1 MDSDFLFDRLSMEKI
16 SYKLEVFEGPMDLL
30 LHLIT
35 KHKIDIYDIP
45 ISELVEQYVSYVRQ
59 MQEEN
64 MDVASEFLEMAAR
77 LVYIKTVSLLPVY
90 DEVQELKNE
99 LRDELLEYR
108 DCKILAGKLSG
119 MTDGFNCLVREFPEN
134 VTPDNSYKRLHE
146 PEELLN
152 AYSLAAGKKL
162 RRLPPP
168 IDSFKAI
175 VTRKIV
181 SVGSKIDSIVSSLKK
196 KRKTKLFD
204 IYRRATSRSELIASF
219 LAVLELAKNK
229 TIYVSGEGEN
239 TQIELLEGNENT

>member
-1 MDSDFLFDRLSMEKI
+1 MEQI

-35 KHKIDIYDIP
+35 KHKLDIYDIP
-45 ISELVEQYVSYVRQ
+45 IFELVEQYISCVRE

-90 DEVQELKNE
+90 DEAEELKNE

-108 DCKILAGKLSG
+108 DCKILAGKLSE
-119 MTDGFNCLVREFPEN
+119 MTEGFNYSVREFPEN
-134 VTPDNSYKRLHE
+134 VAPDMSYKRLHE
-146 PEELLN
+146 PSELLS

-162 RRLPPP
+162 RRLPPS

-175 VTRKIV
+175 VTKKIV
-181 SVGSKIDSIVSSLKK
+181 SVGSKIESIIGSLKK

-204 IYRRATSRSELIASF
+204 IYRQAKSRSDLIAAF

-229 TIYVSGEGEN
+229 TIFVTGDGEDV
-239 TQIELLEGNENT
+239 QIELLEGNENS

>member
-1 MDSDFLFDRLSMEKI
+1 MEKL

-45 ISELVEQYVSYVRQ
+45 ISELVEQYVSYVRE

-90 DEVQELKNE
+90 DEAEELKNE

-108 DCKILAGKLSG
+108 DCKLLAAKLSQ
-119 MTDGFNCLVREFPEN
+119 MTDGFNYSVRNYPEDIS
-134 VTPDNSYKRLHE
+134 PDNSYKRLHE
-146 PEELLN
+146 PSELLS

-168 IDSFKAI
+168 IETFKAI
-175 VTRKIV
+175 VTKKIV
-181 SVGSKIDSIVSSLKK
+181 SVGSKIDSIVKSLKT
-196 KRKTKLFD
+196 KRKTKLID
-204 IYRRATSRSELIASF
+204 LYKQAESRSDLIAAF

-229 TIYVSGEGEN
+229 TIYVSGEGDDV
-239 TQIELLEGNENT
+239 QIELLEGNESA

>member
-1 MDSDFLFDRLSMEKI
+1 MEQI

-45 ISELVEQYVSYVRQ
+45 ILQLVEQYVAYVRE

-64 MDVASEFLEMAAR
+64 MEIASEFLEMAAR

-90 DEVQELKNE
+90 DEAEELKNE

-108 DCKILAGKLSG
+108 DCKILAGKLSE
-119 MTDGFNCLVREFPEN
+119 MTDGFNYSVREYAEN
-134 VTPDNSYKRLHE
+134 IDPDMSYKRLHE
-146 PEELLN
+146 PTELLS

-168 IDSFKAI
+168 IDTFKAI
-175 VTRKIV
+175 VTKKIV
-181 SVGSKIDSIVSSLKK
+181 SVGSKIESIVKSLKK
-196 KRKTKLFD
+196 KKKTRLFD
-204 IYRRATSRSELIASF
+204 IYRQAQSRSDLIAAF

-229 TIYVSGEGEN
+229 TIYVSGDGEN
-239 TQIELLEGNENT
+239 IQIELLEGNENN

>member
-1 MDSDFLFDRLSMEKI
+1 MEKI

-45 ISELVEQYVSYVRQ
+45 ISELVEQYVSYVRE

-90 DEVQELKNE
+90 DEAEELKNE

-108 DCKILAGKLSG
+108 DCKLLAAKLST
-119 MTDGFNCLVREFPEN
+119 MTDGFNYSVRTYPEDIS
-134 VTPDNSYKRLHE
+134 PDNSYKRLHE
-146 PEELLN
+146 PTELLS

-168 IDSFKAI
+168 IETFKAI

-181 SVGSKIDSIVSSLKK
+181 SVGSKIESIVKSLKT
-196 KRKTKLFD
+196 KRKTKLID
-204 IYRRATSRSELIASF
+204 LYKQAESRSDLIAAF

-229 TIYVSGEGEN
+229 TIYVSGDGDDV
-239 TQIELLEGNENT
+239 QIELLEGNESI

>member
-1 MDSDFLFDRLSMEKI
+1 MEPI

-45 ISELVEQYVSYVRQ
+45 ILQLVEQYVAYVRE

-64 MDVASEFLEMAAR
+64 MEVASEFLEMAAR

-90 DEVQELKNE
+90 DEAEELKNE
-99 LRDELLEYR
+99 LRDELIEYR
-108 DCKILAGKLSG
+108 DCKILAGKLAQ
-119 MTDGFNCLVREFPEN
+119 MTDGFNYSVREYAEE
-134 VTPDNSYKRLHE
+134 VSPDMSYKRLHE
-146 PEELLN
+146 PDELLA
-152 AYSLAAGKKL
+152 AYSVAAGKKL

-168 IDSFKAI
+168 IETFKAI
-175 VTRKIV
+175 VTKKIV
-181 SVGSKIDSIVSSLKK
+181 SVGSKIESIVSSLKK

-204 IYRRATSRSELIASF
+204 IYRQSKSRSDLIAAF

-229 TIYVSGEGEN
+229 TIFVTGEGDDVE
-239 TQIELLEGNENT
+239 ISLLEGNENS

>member
-1 MDSDFLFDRLSMEKI
+1 MEPI

-45 ISELVEQYVSYVRQ
+45 ILELVEQYVSYVRE

-64 MDVASEFLEMAAR
+64 MEVASEFLEMAAR

-90 DEVQELKNE
+90 EEAEELKNE

-108 DCKILAGKLSG
+108 DCKILAGKLSQ
-119 MTDGFNCLVREFPEN
+119 MTEGFDYSVREYAEN
-134 VTPDNSYKRLHE
+134 VSPDMSYKRLHE
-146 PEELLN
+146 PGELLS
-152 AYSLAAGKKL
+152 AYSVAAGKKL

-168 IDSFKAI
+168 IDTFKAI

-181 SVGSKIDSIVSSLKK
+181 SVGSKIESIVTSLKR
-196 KRKTKLFD
+196 KRKTRLFD
-204 IYRRATSRSELIASF
+204 IYKEAKSRSDLIAAF

-229 TIYVSGEGEN
+229 TIFVTGEGEDV
-239 TQIELLEGNENT
+239 QIELLEGNEDS

>member
-1 MDSDFLFDRLSMEKI
+1 MEKI

-35 KHKIDIYDIP
+35 KHKLDIYDIP
-45 ISELVEQYVSYVRQ
+45 ILELVEQYTSYVRE

-64 MDVASEFLEMAAR
+64 MEVASEFLEMAAR

-90 DEVQELKNE
+90 DEAEELKNE

-108 DCKILAGKLSG
+108 DCKILAGKLSQ
-119 MTDGFNCLVREFPEN
+119 MTDGFNYTVRAFPEE
-134 VTPDNSYKRLHE
+134 VAPDMSYKRLHE
-146 PEELLN
+146 PSELLG

-168 IDSFKAI
+168 LDSFKTI
-175 VTRKIV
+175 VTKKIV
-181 SVGSKIDSIVSSLKK
+181 SVGSKIESIVTSLKS
-196 KRKTKLFD
+196 KRKRKLYD
-204 IYRRATSRSELIASF
+204 IYREAKSRSDLIAAF

-229 TIYVSGEGEN
+229 TIYVSGDGDDI
-239 TQIELLEGNENT
+239 QIELLEGMETVD

>member
-1 MDSDFLFDRLSMEKI
+1 MEPI

-45 ISELVEQYVSYVRQ
+45 ILQLVEQYVAYVRE

-90 DEVQELKNE
+90 EEAEELKNQ
-99 LRDELLEYR
+99 LRDELIEYR
-108 DCKILAGKLSG
+108 DCKILAGKLSQ
-119 MTDGFNCLVREFPEN
+119 MTDGFNYSVREFAEK
-134 VTPDNSYKRLHE
+134 VSPDMSYKRLHE
-146 PEELLN
+146 PDELLS
-152 AYSLAAGKKL
+152 AYSVAAGKKL

-168 IDSFKAI
+168 IDTFKAI

-181 SVGSKIDSIVSSLKK
+181 SVGSKIESIVTSLKK

-204 IYRRATSRSELIASF
+204 IYKQAQSRSDLIAAF

-229 TIYVSGEGEN
+229 TIYVSGEGEDI
-239 TQIELLEGNENT
+239 QIELLEGNEDS

>member
-1 MDSDFLFDRLSMEKI
+1 MDKLN
-16 SYKLEVFEGPMDLL
+16 YKLEVFEGPMDLL

-45 ISELVEQYVSYVRQ
+45 ISELVEQYVSYVRE
-59 MQEEN
+59 MQDEN

-90 DEVQELKNE
+90 DEAEELKNE

-108 DCKILAGKLSG
+108 DCKLLAAKLST
-119 MTDGFNCLVREFPEN
+119 MTDGFNYSVRTYPEN
-134 VTPDNSYKRLHE
+134 ISPDNSYKRLHE
-146 PEELLN
+146 PTELLS

-168 IDSFKAI
+168 IETFKAI

-181 SVGSKIDSIVSSLKK
+181 SVGSKIESIVKSLKT
-196 KRKTKLFD
+196 KRKTKLID
-204 IYRRATSRSELIASF
+204 LYKQAESRSDLIAAF

-229 TIYVSGEGEN
+229 TIYVSGDGDDV
-239 TQIELLEGNENT
+239 QIELLEGNESI

>member
-1 MDSDFLFDRLSMEKI
+1 MEKI

-35 KHKIDIYDIP
+35 KHKLDIYDIP
-45 ISELVEQYVSYVRQ
+45 ILELVEQYTSYVRE

-64 MDVASEFLEMAAR
+64 MEVASEFLEMAAR

-90 DEVQELKNE
+90 DEAEELKNE

-108 DCKILAGKLSG
+108 DCKILAGKLSQ
-119 MTDGFNCLVREFPEN
+119 MTDGFNYTVRALPEE
-134 VTPDNSYKRLHE
+134 VAPDMSYKRLHE
-146 PEELLN
+146 PSELLG

-168 IDSFKAI
+168 LDSFKTI
-175 VTRKIV
+175 VTKKIV
-181 SVGSKIDSIVSSLKK
+181 SVGSKIESIVTSLKS
-196 KRKTKLFD
+196 KRKRKLYD
-204 IYRRATSRSELIASF
+204 IYREAKSRSDLIAAF

-229 TIYVSGEGEN
+229 TIYVSGDGDDI
-239 TQIELLEGNENT
+239 QIELLEGMESVD

>member
-1 MDSDFLFDRLSMEKI
+1 
-16 SYKLEVFEGPMDLL
+16 MDLL

-45 ISELVEQYVSYVRQ
+45 ISELVEQYVSYVRE

-90 DEVQELKNE
+90 DEAEELKNE

-108 DCKILAGKLSG
+108 DCKLLAAKLST
-119 MTDGFNCLVREFPEN
+119 MTDGFNYSVRTYPEN
-134 VTPDNSYKRLHE
+134 ISPDNSYKRLHE
-146 PEELLN
+146 PTELLS

-168 IDSFKAI
+168 IETFKAI

-181 SVGSKIDSIVSSLKK
+181 SVGSKIESIVKSLKT
-196 KRKTKLFD
+196 KRKTKLID
-204 IYRRATSRSELIASF
+204 LYKQAESRSDLIAAF

-229 TIYVSGEGEN
+229 TIYVSGDGDDV
-239 TQIELLEGNENT
+239 QIELLEGNESI

>member
-1 MDSDFLFDRLSMEKI
+1 MEPI

-45 ISELVEQYVSYVRQ
+45 ILELVEQYVSYVRE

-64 MDVASEFLEMAAR
+64 MEVASEFLEMAAR

-90 DEVQELKNE
+90 DEAEELKNE

-108 DCKILAGKLSG
+108 DCKILAGKLSE
-119 MTDGFNCLVREFPEN
+119 MTDGFNYFPREFQEN
-134 VTPDNSYKRLHE
+134 VSPDMSYKRLHE
-146 PEELLN
+146 PTELLN

-168 IDSFKAI
+168 IDTFKAI

-181 SVGSKIDSIVSSLKK
+181 SVGSKIESIVTSLKR
-196 KRKTKLFD
+196 KRKTRLFD
-204 IYRRATSRSELIASF
+204 IYRQAKSRSDLIASF

-229 TIYVSGEGEN
+229 TIFVTGDGDDV
-239 TQIELLEGNENT
+239 QIELLEGNENS

>member
-1 MDSDFLFDRLSMEKI
+1 MEPI

-45 ISELVEQYVSYVRQ
+45 ILELVEQYVSYVRE

-64 MDVASEFLEMAAR
+64 MEVASEFLEMAAR

-90 DEVQELKNE
+90 DEAEELKKE

-108 DCKILAGKLSG
+108 DCKILAGKLSQ
-119 MTDGFNCLVREFPEN
+119 MTGGFDYSVREYPEA
-134 VTPDNSYKRLHE
+134 VAPDMSYKRLHE
-146 PEELLN
+146 PDELLS
-152 AYSLAAGKKL
+152 AYSVAAGKKL

-168 IDSFKAI
+168 IETFKAI
-175 VTRKIV
+175 VTKKIV
-181 SVGSKIDSIVSSLKK
+181 SVGSKIESIVKSLKR

-204 IYRRATSRSELIASF
+204 IYRQAESRSDLIAAF
-219 LAVLELAKNK
+219 LAVLEMAKNK
-229 TIYVSGEGEN
+229 TIFVSGEGEDI
-239 TQIELLEGNENT
+239 QIELLEGNEEA

>member
-1 MDSDFLFDRLSMEKI
+1 MEPI

-45 ISELVEQYVSYVRQ
+45 ILELVEQYVSYVRE

-90 DEVQELKNE
+90 DEAEELKNE

-108 DCKILAGKLSG
+108 DCKILAGKLAQ
-119 MTDGFNCLVREFPEN
+119 MTDGFNYSVREFAEDIA
-134 VTPDNSYKRLHE
+134 PDMSYKRLHE
-146 PEELLN
+146 PDELLS
-152 AYSLAAGKKL
+152 AYSVAAGKKL

-168 IDSFKAI
+168 IETFKAI
-175 VTRKIV
+175 VTKKIV
-181 SVGSKIDSIVSSLKK
+181 SVGSKIESIVTTLKK
-196 KRKTKLFD
+196 KRKTRLFD
-204 IYRRATSRSELIASF
+204 IYRQAQSRSDLIAAF

-229 TIYVSGEGEN
+229 TIFVTGEGEDV
-239 TQIELLEGNENT
+239 QIELLEGNEDS

>member
-1 MDSDFLFDRLSMEKI
+1 MEKL

-45 ISELVEQYVSYVRQ
+45 ISELVEQYVSYVRE

-90 DEVQELKNE
+90 DEAEELKNE

-108 DCKILAGKLSG
+108 DCKILAAKLSQ
-119 MTDGFNCLVREFPEN
+119 MTEGFNYSVRTYPEN
-134 VTPDNSYKRLHE
+134 VAPDNSYKRLHE
-146 PEELLN
+146 PTELLS

-168 IDSFKAI
+168 IETFKAI
-175 VTRKIV
+175 VTKKIV
-181 SVGSKIDSIVSSLKK
+181 SVGSKIESIVKSLKT
-196 KRKTKLFD
+196 KRKTKLID
-204 IYRRATSRSELIASF
+204 LYKQAESRSDLIAAF

-229 TIYVSGEGEN
+229 TIYVSGDGDDV
-239 TQIELLEGNENT
+239 QIELLEGNESI

>member
-1 MDSDFLFDRLSMEKI
+1 MEKI

-35 KHKIDIYDIP
+35 KHKLDIYDIP
-45 ISELVEQYVSYVRQ
+45 ILELVEQYTSYVRE

-64 MDVASEFLEMAAR
+64 MEVASEFLEMAAR

-90 DEVQELKNE
+90 DEAEELKNE

-108 DCKILAGKLSG
+108 DCKILAGKLSQ
-119 MTDGFNCLVREFPEN
+119 MTDGFNYTVRAFPEE
-134 VTPDNSYKRLHE
+134 VAPDMSYKRLHE
-146 PEELLN
+146 PSELLG

-168 IDSFKAI
+168 LDSFKTI
-175 VTRKIV
+175 VTKKIV
-181 SVGSKIDSIVSSLKK
+181 SVGSKIESIVTSLKS
-196 KRKTKLFD
+196 KRKRKLYD
-204 IYRRATSRSELIASF
+204 IYREAKSRSDLIVAF

-229 TIYVSGEGEN
+229 TIYVSGDGDDI
-239 TQIELLEGNENT
+239 QIELLEGMESVD

>member
-1 MDSDFLFDRLSMEKI
+1 MEKL

-45 ISELVEQYVSYVRQ
+45 ISELVEQYVSYVRE

-90 DEVQELKNE
+90 DEAEELKNE

-108 DCKILAGKLSG
+108 DCKLLAAKLSQ
-119 MTDGFNCLVREFPEN
+119 MTDGFDYSVRNYPEN
-134 VTPDNSYKRLHE
+134 ISPDNSYKRLHE
-146 PEELLN
+146 PTELLS

-168 IDSFKAI
+168 IETFKAI
-175 VTRKIV
+175 VTKKIV
-181 SVGSKIDSIVSSLKK
+181 SVGSKIDSIVKSLKT
-196 KRKTKLFD
+196 KRKTKLID
-204 IYRRATSRSELIASF
+204 LYKQAESRSDLIAAF

-229 TIYVSGEGEN
+229 TIYVSGEGDDV
-239 TQIELLEGNENT
+239 QIELLEGNESA

>member
-1 MDSDFLFDRLSMEKI
+1 MEKL

-30 LHLIT
+30 LYLIT

-45 ISELVEQYVSYVRQ
+45 ISELVEQYVSYVRE

-90 DEVQELKNE
+90 DEAEELKNE
-99 LRDELLEYR
+99 LRDELIEYR
-108 DCKILAGKLSG
+108 DCKLLAAKLST
-119 MTDGFNCLVREFPEN
+119 MTDGFNYSVRTFPEDIS
-134 VTPDNSYKRLHE
+134 PDNSYKRLHE
-146 PEELLN
+146 PTELLS

-168 IDSFKAI
+168 IESFKAI
-175 VTRKIV
+175 VTKKIV
-181 SVGSKIDSIVSSLKK
+181 SVGSKIDSIVKSLKT
-196 KRKTKLFD
+196 KRKTKLID
-204 IYRRATSRSELIASF
+204 LYKQAESRSDLIAAF

-229 TIYVSGEGEN
+229 TIFVSGEGDDI
-239 TQIELLEGNENT
+239 QIELLEGNEGI

>member
-1 MDSDFLFDRLSMEKI
+1 MEKL

-35 KHKIDIYDIP
+35 KHKLDIYDIP
-45 ISELVEQYVSYVRQ
+45 ILELVEQYTGYVRE

-64 MDVASEFLEMAAR
+64 MEVASEFLEMAAR

-90 DEVQELKNE
+90 EEAEELKNE

-108 DCKILAGKLSG
+108 DCKILAGKLSQ
-119 MTDGFNCLVREFPEN
+119 MTEGFNYTVRAFPED
-134 VTPDNSYKRLHE
+134 VSPDMAYKRLHE
-146 PEELLN
+146 PSELLG

-168 IDSFKAI
+168 LDSFKTI
-175 VTRKIV
+175 VTKKIV
-181 SVGSKIDSIVSSLKK
+181 SVGSKIESIVTSLKS
-196 KRKTKLFD
+196 KRKRRLYD
-204 IYRRATSRSELIASF
+204 IYKEAKSRSDLIAAF

-229 TIYVSGEGEN
+229 TIYVSGDGDDI
-239 TQIELLEGNENT
+239 QIELLEGMETVD

>member
-1 MDSDFLFDRLSMEKI
+1 MEKI

-45 ISELVEQYVSYVRQ
+45 ISELVEQYVSYVRE

-90 DEVQELKNE
+90 DEAEELKNE

-108 DCKILAGKLSG
+108 DCKILAAKLSQ
-119 MTDGFNCLVREFPEN
+119 MTDGFNYSVRSFPEDIS
-134 VTPDNSYKRLHE
+134 PDNSYKRLHE
-146 PEELLN
+146 PTELLN

-168 IDSFKAI
+168 IETFKAI

-181 SVGSKIDSIVSSLKK
+181 SVGSKIESIVKSLKT
-196 KRKTKLFD
+196 KRKTKLID
-204 IYRRATSRSELIASF
+204 LYKQAESRSDLIAAF

-229 TIYVSGEGEN
+229 TIYVSGDGEDI
-239 TQIELLEGNENT
+239 QIELLEGNESI

>member
-1 MDSDFLFDRLSMEKI
+1 MEPI
-16 SYKLEVFEGPMDLL
+16 SYKLAVFEGPMDFL

-45 ISELVEQYVSYVRQ
+45 ILELVEQYVAYVRE

-90 DEVQELKNE
+90 EEAEELKNQ
-99 LRDELLEYR
+99 LRDELIEYR
-108 DCKILAGKLSG
+108 DCKILAGKLSQ
-119 MTDGFNCLVREFPEN
+119 MTDGFNYSVREFAEN
-134 VTPDNSYKRLHE
+134 VSPDMSYKRLHE
-146 PEELLN
+146 PDELLS
-152 AYSLAAGKKL
+152 AYSVAAGKKL

-168 IDSFKAI
+168 IDTFKAI

-181 SVGSKIDSIVSSLKK
+181 SVGSKIESIVTSLKK

-204 IYRRATSRSELIASF
+204 IYKQAQSRSDLIAAF

-229 TIYVSGEGEN
+229 TIYVSGEGEDI
-239 TQIELLEGNENT
+239 QIELLEGNEDS

>member
-1 MDSDFLFDRLSMEKI
+1 MEPI

-45 ISELVEQYVSYVRQ
+45 ILQLVEQYVAYVRE

-90 DEVQELKNE
+90 EEAEELKNQ
-99 LRDELLEYR
+99 LRDELIEYR
-108 DCKILAGKLSG
+108 DCKILAGKLSQ
-119 MTDGFNCLVREFPEN
+119 MTEGFNYSVREFAEN
-134 VTPDNSYKRLHE
+134 VSPDMSYKRLHE
-146 PEELLN
+146 PDELLS
-152 AYSLAAGKKL
+152 AYSVAAGKKL

-168 IDSFKAI
+168 IDTFKAI

-181 SVGSKIDSIVSSLKK
+181 SVGSKIESIVTSLRK

-204 IYRRATSRSELIASF
+204 IYKQAQSRSDLIAAF

-229 TIYVSGEGEN
+229 TIYVSGEGEDI
-239 TQIELLEGNENT
+239 QIELLEGNEDS

>member
-1 MDSDFLFDRLSMEKI
+1 MEKI

-35 KHKIDIYDIP
+35 KHKLDIYDIP
-45 ISELVEQYVSYVRQ
+45 ILELVEQYVSYVRE

-90 DEVQELKNE
+90 DEAEELKNE

-108 DCKILAGKLSG
+108 DCKILAAKLSQ
-119 MTDGFNCLVREFPEN
+119 MTDGFNYSVRNYPEN
-134 VTPDNSYKRLHE
+134 ISPDNSYKRLHE
-146 PEELLN
+146 PSELLS

-168 IDSFKAI
+168 IETFKAI
-175 VTRKIV
+175 VTRTIV
-181 SVGSKIDSIVSSLKK
+181 SVGSKIESIVKSLKTR
-196 KRKTKLFD
+196 RKTKLID
-204 IYRRATSRSELIASF
+204 LYREAESRSDLIAAF

-229 TIYVSGEGEN
+229 TIYVSGDGDDV
-239 TQIELLEGNENT
+239 QIELLEGNESL

>member
-1 MDSDFLFDRLSMEKI
+1 MEKI

-35 KHKIDIYDIP
+35 KHKLDIYDIP
-45 ISELVEQYVSYVRQ
+45 ILELVEQYTSYVRE

-64 MDVASEFLEMAAR
+64 MEVASEFLEMAAR

-90 DEVQELKNE
+90 DQAEELKNE

-108 DCKILAGKLSG
+108 DCKILAGKLSQ
-119 MTDGFNCLVREFPEN
+119 MTDGFNYTVRALPEE
-134 VTPDNSYKRLHE
+134 VAPDMSYRRLHE
-146 PEELLN
+146 PSELLG

-168 IDSFKAI
+168 LDSFKTI
-175 VTRKIV
+175 VTKKIV
-181 SVGSKIDSIVSSLKK
+181 SVGSKIESIVTSLKS
-196 KRKTKLFD
+196 KRKRKLYD
-204 IYRRATSRSELIASF
+204 IYREAKSRSDLIAAF

-229 TIYVSGEGEN
+229 TIYVSGDGDDI
-239 TQIELLEGNENT
+239 QIELLEGMESVD